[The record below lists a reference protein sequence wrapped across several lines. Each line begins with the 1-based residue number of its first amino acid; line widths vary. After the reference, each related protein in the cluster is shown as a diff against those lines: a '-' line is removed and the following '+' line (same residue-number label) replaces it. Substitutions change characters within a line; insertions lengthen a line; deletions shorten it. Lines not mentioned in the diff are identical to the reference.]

1 MDRRSPLPF
10 QRRGPRRGDVE
21 RVLASAPRS
30 RLRIAIAAILGLG
43 LVTPIAARLAPI
55 ATRAQEERE
64 PPPFELKVHGQSVQR
79 AGIGTFCWIWGCV
92 RKIGIL
98 TAARPHGFAGE
109 LDAVLD
115 LDYPEA
121 PSGLSATLYPV
132 DPAVDL
138 TELEEGM
145 VAWRPSRPGTV
156 LPLSAVLEQPLRL
169 GPEAGAYLLAIGA
182 VWSGESAR
190 DAIYGFYLHAE
201 GGPDTSPSPTVMPP
215 ATAPT
220 PEPPP
225 SATPSPSIVPGSTEV
240 PATASPPARL
250 RLHLP
255 SLRRP

>member
-1 MDRRSPLPF
+1 MDRRSPLPS
-10 QRRGPRRGDVE
+10 QRRGPRRGGE
-21 RVLASAPRS
+21 ETLLASAPRS

-64 PPPFELKVHGQSVQR
+64 PPPFELKVDGQSVQR
-79 AGIGTFCWIWGCV
+79 AGIGTYCWIWGCV

-98 TAARPHGFAGE
+98 TSARPYGFAGD

-145 VAWRPSRPGTV
+145 VAWRPSRPGTA
-156 LPLSAVLEQPLRL
+156 LPLSAALEQPLRL
-169 GPEAGAYLLAIGA
+169 GPVPGHYLLAIGA
-182 VWSGESAR
+182 AWSGESAR
-190 DAIYGFYLHAE
+190 DAIYGFYLKAD
-201 GGPDTSPSPTVMPP
+201 PAAPASPSPS
-215 ATAPT
+215 ATSGASLT
-220 PEPPP
+220 PEPSPSP
-225 SATPSPSIVPGSTEV
+225 SATPGLGHRV
-240 PATASPPARL
+240 
-250 RLHLP
+250 HLP
-255 SLRRP
+255 RLQGR